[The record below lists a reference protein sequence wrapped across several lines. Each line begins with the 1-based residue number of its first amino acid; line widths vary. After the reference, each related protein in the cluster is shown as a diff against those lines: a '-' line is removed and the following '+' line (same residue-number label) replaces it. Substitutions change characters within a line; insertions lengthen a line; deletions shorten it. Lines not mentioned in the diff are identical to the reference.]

1 MDIKIISVQ
10 MIRGLTTPDIIKFVL
25 NYVIISRLP
34 TKIKEVQITQLT
46 IAMNFW
52 ESTEKLNDNPYIV

>member
-1 MDIKIISVQ
+1 
-10 MIRGLTTPDIIKFVL
+10 MIRGLTTPDIMKFVL
-25 NYVIISRLP
+25 NYAIISRLP

-52 ESTEKLNDNPYIV
+52 ESTENLNDNPYIV